1 MLWIYIMR
9 RRSNVLAGRHSAD
22 PVEPVIWLWY
32 SDVEFINR
40 PQGSR
45 ACTPQR
51 MPCLLG
57 VLGATMI

>member
-1 MLWIYIMR
+1 MR

-40 PQGSR
+40 AQGSR
-45 ACTPQR
+45 ACTPQTHALPPWR
-51 MPCLLG
+51 TWRDNDLTICG
-57 VLGATMI
+57 